1 MLRDMAAWTSPMS
14 RAVPGLRMR
23 AAAKTR
29 NSRLKPAVMLP
40 PGTRTKSVM
49 RLKAGDTSGLKSIP
63 KTARKVIRQS
73 SRRVNRCRGIV
84 FIGFI
89 SSLFIKKTGYL
100 FSAER
105 HTRSQPIPPERCS
118 PGKPADLWYFF
129 SKQRAAVRRKAG
141 AFPLA
146 APKSAGTEAVPG
158 IWPGTH
164 GKTALGCQA
173 RNTVGIQL

>member
-1 MLRDMAAWTSPMS
+1 
-14 RAVPGLRMR
+14 
-23 AAAKTR
+23 
-29 NSRLKPAVMLP
+29 MLP

-100 FSAER
+100 FSAKKTYPVTA
-105 HTRSQPIPPERCS
+105 HPPGELL
-118 PGKPADLWYFF
+118 PGET
-129 SKQRAAVRRKAG
+129 G
-141 AFPLA
+141 
-146 APKSAGTEAVPG
+146 
-158 IWPGTH
+158 
-164 GKTALGCQA
+164 
-173 RNTVGIQL
+173 